1 MTRTFSKIFGLGG
14 MRIGWAYAPPAV
26 IDVLNRVRAPFNVSI
41 AAQAAAIA
49 ALAEPGW
56 VEKGRAHNAE
66 YRPKLAAGLQAAGIK
81 VWPSEGNFVLAD
93 FAVPERAK
101 AADEFLRARG
111 VIARPVGGYGLPQ
124 CLRITVGTAEEVGI
138 VIDTLS
144 AFMRSLMPEPLFKRL
159 ALIGIGLIGS
169 SVARIARERGDLA
182 GEIVVN
188 ARTAKT
194 LDRVRELGFADRVEA
209 DAARAV
215 EGADCVML
223 CAPVGAFADIAAAIA
238 PHLAAGA
245 ILTDVGSTKQ
255 SVIRDVGPLVP
266 AGVHF
271 VPAHPV
277 AGTEYSGPDSGFTTL
292 FEGRWALLTPP
303 PGADEAAVAKIE
315 ELWRRCG
322 SMVQR
327 MEPGHHDRVLAIVSH
342 LPHLIAFTIC
352 GTADDLA
359 DESRQEVVRFA
370 ASGFRDFTR
379 IAASDPVMWR
389 DIFLN
394 NREALLEM
402 LARFMEDAQAMSR
415 AVRWGDAAYIE
426 DKVERGRKI
435 RRSLIEVKQA

>member
-1 MTRTFSKIFGLGG
+1 M
-14 MRIGWAYAPPAV
+14 
-26 IDVLNRVRAPFNVSI
+26 NV
-41 AAQAAAIA
+41 A
-49 ALAEPGW
+49 
-56 VEKGRAHNAE
+56 
-66 YRPKLAAGLQAAGIK
+66 
-81 VWPSEGNFVLAD
+81 
-93 FAVPERAK
+93 
-101 AADEFLRARG
+101 
-111 VIARPVGGYGLPQ
+111 
-124 CLRITVGTAEEVGI
+124 
-138 VIDTLS
+138 
-144 AFMRSLMPEPLFKRL
+144 EPLFRRL
-159 ALIGIGLIGS
+159 ALIGTGLIGG
-169 SVARIARERGDLA
+169 SVARVAKQRGDIA
-182 GEIVVN
+182 SEVVVT
-188 ARTAKT
+188 ARTEKT
-194 LDRVRELGFADRVEA
+194 LARVRELGFADRVEM

-223 CAPVGAFADIAAAIA
+223 CAPVGAFADIAGAIA
-238 PHLAAGA
+238 PALAAGA

-277 AGTEYSGPDSGFTTL
+277 AGTEFSGPDSGFAEL
-292 FEGRWALLTPP
+292 FEGRWALVTPP
-303 PGADEAAVAKIE
+303 AGTDEAAVVKVE

-327 MEPGHHDRVLAIVSH
+327 MEPAHHDRVLAIVSH

-359 DESRQEVVRFA
+359 DETRQEVIQFA

-415 AVRWGDAAYIE
+415 AVRWGDAEYIE

-435 RRSLIEVKQA
+435 RRSLIGAKQA